1 MDTCKKHSQRSI
13 GSVGSLSSENRNP
26 PLRSETYS
34 TFKGSKEPTQPE
46 DSKLKNPEIS
56 FLFNPERD
64 QTKPYHLDGD
74 MSMYTEAAVGQRQA
88 LKSNKL
94 VESSINDFMQLYK
107 DDENGEIS
115 RTEYERVY
123 DKLISILRPG
133 TDVMEKKKLMAEDW
147 KRDCK
152 GQETMT
158 KEMLYDCLFEMVDVW
173 CPNID
178 PNDYKAFFDQIKFR
192 IRYEGQND
200 SRAYDIL
207 G

>member
-1 MDTCKKHSQRSI
+1 MPLHCSY
-13 GSVGSLSSENRNP
+13 SSYIPERGKP
-26 PLRSETYS
+26 PLKEFIRAASRQRVYIIHVHIKASLYLQPLMQLRWVHPTLMVAFFS
-34 TFKGSKEPTQPE
+34 TLKTQ
-46 DSKLKNPEIS
+46 IT
-56 FLFNPERD
+56 R
-64 QTKPYHLDGD
+64 
-74 MSMYTEAAVGQRQA
+74 
-88 LKSNKL
+88 
-94 VESSINDFMQLYK
+94 SSINDFMQLYK

-115 RTEYERVY
+115 RTEYERIY